1 MTVNRKERFDMSR
14 CIKNFFKCLVDLHR
28 KELEQGVWVR

>member
-1 MTVNRKERFDMSR
+1 MIVYRKERFDMSR
-14 CIKNFFKCLVDLHR
+14 CIKNFFEGLVALHR

>member
-1 MTVNRKERFDMSR
+1 MLMNGKERFDMSR
-14 CIKNFFKCLVDLHR
+14 CIKNFFKGLVDLHR